1 MNNLSLS
8 TFGEK
13 FTRMSGITELMEDLE
28 KAFAQNSSLRM
39 LGGGNPAHI
48 SAAQDLFHGKI
59 RKILGNAERFK
70 TVIGTYDGPK
80 GNTEFL
86 SVLAELLN
94 KEFDWNIT
102 SKNISLTNGSQH
114 AFFLLFNMF
123 AGKFSNGKTKKI
135 LLPLAP
141 EYIGYADVGL
151 TDDFFVSY
159 KPEIEFIDEHTF
171 KYHVDFKNLSITEE
185 IGAICVS
192 RPTNPTGNVLT
203 NRELEELSNLAGENN
218 IPLIIDNAYGTPFP
232 NIIFV
237 DAEPVWNEHS
247 IICMSLSK
255 LGLPTTR
262 TGIVIADEEII
273 SLISGM
279 NAVLTLAPGGIGA
292 AIAGDLVASGEIITM
307 SREIIKPFY
316 LEKNQKAVALVHKEF
331 EGLDY
336 FIHKPEGALFLWL
349 WFKDLPI
356 TCYELYE
363 RLKKRGVLVVPGNF
377 FFPGMENEK
386 WRHKDECIRI
396 TYSQN
401 EKTVEEGIKI
411 IAEVAAAACQ
421 QHR

>member
-1 MNNLSLS
+1 MKNLKIS

-13 FTRMSGITELMEDLE
+13 FTRNSGITELMKDLAE
-28 KAFAQNSSLRM
+28 AFAHDSSLRM

-48 SAAQDLFHGKI
+48 PAAQDLFHKKI
-59 RKILGNAERFK
+59 HGILENQDTFK
-70 TVIGTYDGPK
+70 DVIGNYDGPK
-80 GNTEFL
+80 GNEKFL
-86 SVLAELLN
+86 VALAELLN
-94 KEFDWNIT
+94 KEFNWNI
-102 SKNISLTNGSQH
+102 SSENIALTNGSQS

-123 AGKFSNGKTKKI
+123 AGKFSNGKNKKI

-141 EYIGYADVGL
+141 EYIGYADIGL

-171 KYHVDFKNLSITEE
+171 KYHVDFKKLSVTEE

-203 NRELEELSNLAGENN
+203 NAEIEELSRLAGENN

-237 DAEPVWNEHS
+237 DAEPVWNENS

-273 SLISGM
+273 SKISGM
-279 NAVLTLAPGGIGA
+279 NAILSLAPGGIGA
-292 AIAGDLVASGEIITM
+292 SIAVDLVKSGEIISM

-316 LEKNQKAVALVHKEF
+316 YEKVKKAVALVRDEF
-331 EGLDY
+331 DGLDY
-336 FIHKPEGALFLWL
+336 YIHKPEGALFLWL
-349 WFKDLPI
+349 WFKNLPI

-363 RLKKRGVLVVPGNF
+363 RLKKRGVLVVPGNY
-377 FFPGMENEK
+377 FFPGMENESWK
-386 WRHKDECIRI
+386 HKDECIRI
-396 TYSQN
+396 TYSQD

-411 IAEVAAAACQ
+411 IADEV
-421 QHR
+421 RSVIRNR

>member
-1 MNNLSLS
+1 MKNLKIS

-13 FTRMSGITELMEDLE
+13 FTRASGITELMKDLA
-28 KAFAQNSSLRM
+28 KAFADDSSMRM

-48 SAAQDLFHGKI
+48 NDAQDLFHK
-59 RKILGNAERFK
+59 KMLEILGNQERFK
-70 TVIGTYDGPK
+70 NVIGNYDGPK
-80 GNTEFL
+80 GNEKFL
-86 SVLAELLN
+86 VALSKLLN
-94 KEFDWNIT
+94 KEFSWNIT
-102 SKNISLTNGSQH
+102 SDNIALTNGSQS

-123 AGKFSNGKTKKI
+123 AGKFSDGKNKKI

-141 EYIGYADVGL
+141 EYIGYSDIGL

-171 KYHVDFKNLSITEE
+171 KYHVDFKNISVTEE

-203 NRELEELSNLAGENN
+203 NLEIEELSRLAGENN

-273 SLISGM
+273 SKISGM
-279 NAVLTLAPGGIGA
+279 NAILNLAPGGMGA
-292 AIAGDLVASGEIITM
+292 SIAIDLVKSGEIISM
-307 SREIIKPFY
+307 SRQIIKPFY
-316 LEKNQKAVALVHKEF
+316 YEKVKKAVALVREQF
-331 EGLDY
+331 DGLDY
-336 FIHKPEGALFLWL
+336 YIHKPEGALFLWL
-349 WFKDLPI
+349 WFKNLPI

-363 RLKKRGVLVVPGNF
+363 RLKKRGVLVVPGNY
-377 FFPGMENEK
+377 FFPGMENESWK
-386 WRHKDECIRI
+386 HKDECIRI

-411 IAEVAAAACQ
+411 IADEV
-421 QHR
+421 RSILKW

>member
-1 MNNLSLS
+1 MKNLKIS

-13 FTRMSGITELMEDLE
+13 FTRASGITELMKDLAE
-28 KAFAQNSSLRM
+28 AFAHDSSLRM

-48 SAAQDLFHGKI
+48 PAAQDLFHK
-59 RKILGNAERFK
+59 KMLEILGNKNRFK
-70 TVIGTYDGPK
+70 NVIGNYDGPK
-80 GNTEFL
+80 GNEKFL
-86 SVLAELLN
+86 VALAELLN
-94 KEFDWNIT
+94 KEFNWNIT
-102 SKNISLTNGSQH
+102 SENIALTNGSQS

-123 AGKFSNGKTKKI
+123 AGKFSDGKNKKI

-141 EYIGYADVGL
+141 EYIGYADIGL

-171 KYHVDFKNLSITEE
+171 KYHVDFKNISVTDE

-203 NRELEELSNLAGENN
+203 NPEIEELSRLAGENN

-273 SLISGM
+273 SKISGM
-279 NAVLTLAPGGIGA
+279 NAILNLAPGGMGA
-292 AIAGDLVASGEIITM
+292 SIAIDLVKSGEIISM

-316 LEKNQKAVALVHKEF
+316 YKKVKKAVALVREEF
-331 EGLDY
+331 DGLDY
-336 FIHKPEGALFLWL
+336 YIHKPEGALFLWL
-349 WFKDLPI
+349 WFKNLPI

-363 RLKKRGVLVVPGNF
+363 RLKKRGVLVVPGNY
-377 FFPGMENEK
+377 FFPGMENESWK
-386 WRHKDECIRI
+386 HKDECIRI
-396 TYSQN
+396 TYSQD
-401 EKTVEEGIKI
+401 EQTVEEGIKI
-411 IAEVAAAACQ
+411 IADEVRAVL
-421 QHR
+421 